1 MHTIAPSATGIVD
14 AQFSPD
20 DSELAISSM
29 DSLIRIVDLA
39 SSMCFLI
46 KSKQALLSVL
56 LCLLG
61 SSLILMKAW

>member
-14 AQFSPD
+14 AQFSHD

-39 SSMCFLI
+39 SS
-46 KSKQALLSVL
+46 KSLLMKSRSVPLNVL
-56 LCLLG
+56 LCLPG
-61 SSLILMKAW
+61 SLHTWKIT